1 VDNVGK
7 DLAGGTLR
15 KSTGVRLLID
25 EEDAEL
31 ARQVMEVS
39 PVSEQSQHE

>member
-1 VDNVGK
+1 MENAGL

-39 PVSEQSQHE
+39 PVSQEA